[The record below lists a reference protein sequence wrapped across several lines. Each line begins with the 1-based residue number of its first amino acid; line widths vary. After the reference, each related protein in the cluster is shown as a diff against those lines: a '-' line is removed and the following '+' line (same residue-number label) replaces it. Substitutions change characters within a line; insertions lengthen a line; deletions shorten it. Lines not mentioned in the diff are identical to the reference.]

1 MAYCKENYIFP
12 SFRGDPVANSYR
24 LNYQVNALHCLAK
37 ERTLWGDANNS
48 LFLYNKLI
56 TVSIVTYISNR
67 RDSVT
72 RLMARVKIR
81 RSKTGCL
88 SSLSVNVKVILSI
101 EYRRCTFSREHKY
114 EPGVNLMR
122 GSRKFCQTG
131 SNFYNV
137 FLVDKGGGGG
147 GRIQIPL

>member
-1 MAYCKENYIFP
+1 MACFNENYIFP
-12 SFRGDPVANSYR
+12 SFRADPITNSYR
-24 LNYQVNALHCLAK
+24 LSHYQTKNAIHCLAK

-88 SSLSVNVKVILSI
+88 SSLSVNVKVILNI
-101 EYRRCTFSREHKY
+101 EYRRCTFSWARDESH
-114 EPGVNLMR
+114 
-122 GSRKFCQTG
+122 TG
-131 SNFYNV
+131 IQKDLSE
-137 FLVDKGGGGG
+137 GG
-147 GRIQIPL
+147 QL

>member
-1 MAYCKENYIFP
+1 MVVKWLISRKAT
-12 SFRGDPVANSYR
+12 SLPVSGVTYR
-24 LNYQVNALHCLAK
+24 LYYQMNTLHCLAK

-101 EYRRCTFSREHKY
+101 EYRRCTFSREYKY
-114 EPGVNLMR
+114 ELGVNLMR
-122 GSRKFCQTG
+122 GSRKFCQRVP
-131 SNFYNV
+131 SF
-137 FLVDKGGGGG
+137 FS
-147 GRIQIPL
+147 